1 MKNESKGYL
10 KMEDEKVNIDYVISE
25 LKIIYVKLKERR
37 EKGGNE

>member
-1 MKNESKGYL
+1 
-10 KMEDEKVNIDYVISE
+10 MEDEKVNIDYVISE